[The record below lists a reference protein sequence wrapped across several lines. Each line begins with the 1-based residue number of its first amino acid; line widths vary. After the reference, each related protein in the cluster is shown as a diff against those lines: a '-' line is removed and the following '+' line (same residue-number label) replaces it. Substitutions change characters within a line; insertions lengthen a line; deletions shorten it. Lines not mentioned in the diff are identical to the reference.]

1 MLIDGRSIQDIWNE
15 IFNSPMTPYVFGS
28 LVSILILVPLMFV
41 ACCTHAYVFR
51 ERHASVFRERQRR
64 TNVYV
69 FLPLIVKLKIKFIDK
84 GKMKKHD
91 KDFLDNYK
99 KESPRLFNHWL
110 NNFLCG
116 DGKRIE
122 HDKQKELEKKEQ
134 EK

>member
-15 IFNSPMTPYVFGS
+15 IFNSPMTPYVLGC
-28 LVSILILVPLMFV
+28 LAGILILFPLMFV
-41 ACCTHAYVFR
+41 ACFTYAYVFR
-51 ERHASVFRERQRR
+51 ERQRKGS
-64 TNVYV
+64 NEYA